1 MSGEIDKLQI
11 IQNFDNMKS
20 KVFLNAA
27 RNLNDC
33 VNEENRGHASY
44 ICHALC
50 EELDLP
56 SDASLPFEYERIV
69 ELFKPTEEE
78 HLKFFKDDPHGY
90 LWYGYFGRPD
100 PFHQPERVLA
110 CLFMY
115 QIALDI
121 GNSKS

>member
-1 MSGEIDKLQI
+1 
-11 IQNFDNMKS
+11 MKPN
-20 KVFLNAA
+20 VFLNAA

-33 VNEENRGHASY
+33 VNEETKTRCAY

-78 HLKFFKDDPHGY
+78 HLEASKDNPYDYGY
-90 LWYGYFGRPD
+90 LWYGYFGKPD
-100 PFHQPERVLA
+100 PIHQAERILA